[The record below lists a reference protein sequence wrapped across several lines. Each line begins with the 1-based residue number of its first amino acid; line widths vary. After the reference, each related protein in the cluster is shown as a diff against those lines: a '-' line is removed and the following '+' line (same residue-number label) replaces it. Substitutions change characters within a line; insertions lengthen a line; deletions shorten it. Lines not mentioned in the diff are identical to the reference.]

1 MNSKLQYLTASAFAI
16 SMAAPFAT
24 YAAPVTLQFDPTG
37 AGNTTGAAVTVAMID
52 QTVGSA
58 LAVGGNTAVQNFLA
72 NKVDL
77 GTRDTGFTLYYQA
90 NLGTMSDGA
99 SLAPVFTNGN
109 GGNYFTFVAGFGEKV
124 AGAEG
129 YPGTSS
135 FVLDSSNPV
144 NYFQMYANS
153 GGNNLTGEGFASGTL
168 ILSGTLTSVDTSNF
182 QITNTNPVSLD
193 QFGTNNWLTSGLGG
207 TNQTTVTGAGTS
219 DFSIQISF
227 ADPDYFVDAASL
239 TSGGEIL
246 WSFFNNSQVDPFR
259 QADPSQCFSTPG
271 STCESGGGIVSVGTL
286 GAINGNLNPTAG
298 TIGPNFMFQAD
309 GNQSFATQEVPEPAS
324 IALIGLGLSLI
335 GFFNRRRYTA

>member
-72 NKVDL
+72 
-77 GTRDTGFTLYYQA
+77 GSGDTGFTLYYQA

-99 SLAPVFTNGN
+99 SPAPVFTNGN

-124 AGAEG
+124 AGAEA

-153 GGNNLTGEGFASGTL
+153 GGNNLTGEGFSSGTL
-168 ILSGTLTSVDTSNF
+168 ILSGKLTSVGTSNF
-182 QITNTNPVSLD
+182 QISDTAPVDLD
-193 QFGTNNWLTSGLGG
+193 QRGTNDWNTSGPGG
-207 TNQTTVTGAGTS
+207 TNQTTVTGGGAS
-219 DFSIQISF
+219 NFAIQIDF
-227 ADPDYFVDAASL
+227 ADSDYFLDAAPLIGS
-239 TSGGEIL
+239 GEIL
-246 WSFFNNSQVDPFR
+246 WSFFNNSQVDPFN
-259 QADPSQCFSTPG
+259 QVDPSKCFSTQG
-271 STCESGGGIVSVGTL
+271 SDCGTGGGIISVGTL
-286 GAINGNLNPTAG
+286 GAINGNQSSSAG
-298 TIGPNFMFQAD
+298 VTGPNFMFQAD
-309 GNQSFATQEVPEPAS
+309 GNQSFATQKLPEPAS